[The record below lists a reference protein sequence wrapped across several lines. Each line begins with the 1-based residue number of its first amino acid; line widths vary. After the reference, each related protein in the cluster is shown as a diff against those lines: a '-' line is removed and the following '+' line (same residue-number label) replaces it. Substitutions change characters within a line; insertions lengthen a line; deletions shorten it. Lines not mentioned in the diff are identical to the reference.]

1 MLTIG
6 KIGGTGGGQW
16 RSPEYYTEQVA
27 RGGEDYYAG
36 HGEAPGTW
44 TGQGATGLGLAGEV
58 GDGELEAV
66 FDRRHPLSGDQ
77 LGRVPG
83 VGSVRGI
90 DLQMAVP
97 KSVSTLWALAD
108 EYDRPEIAGKVWD
121 ATHGAASAA
130 FDYMERH
137 ACTSRAG
144 AGGKV
149 PLQGEG
155 FVAAVFPHRFSRE
168 GDPQV
173 HVHVLVAN
181 MTHCGRAEGVEQA
194 WRTLDARD
202 LFDQKLAAGYLFQAE
217 LRERLTRELGVEWS
231 EVHKGTAEIV
241 GVPAELT
248 KALSKRRAQILD
260 ALDRD
265 GRAGSAREAEIAALS
280 TRRAKQSFDLAE
292 QRGHWRALAEE
303 HGFGPDELAETI
315 DRAEFQPAVRR
326 ELGAAVSEIVG
337 PDGLTAER
345 SAFTRRDVVREL
357 AARHG
362 RGASVEQI
370 EQAADRLIA
379 SDQVIALDGSA
390 AGATIRPTAPLDRR
404 GEPLLTTPEMLEVE
418 ARMIDQATDR
428 VGDGA
433 GVVAL
438 GEGERFERRPG
449 GLVLSDEQRA
459 MVRQLVASGDGVE
472 VVRAK
477 AGTGKTTA
485 IDAARE
491 LWERDGYRV
500 IGAALAGRAADE
512 LHARAGID
520 SYTVHGLLRDLERG
534 GQWQFP
540 DRVVLVVDE
549 AGMVDTRRLARL
561 LDHAAD
567 ARAKVVLIGDERQVP
582 AVEAGGSFAAL
593 ADRLGAVELSQV
605 HRQRHT
611 WDHSALDELRHG
623 DISEWITAYDQHGRL
638 VPCRSAD
645 EQTRTLVSD
654 WYVAAREH
662 GMEQAVML
670 AGRRDEVADL
680 NHLARA
686 TRVAAGELD
695 DATALTVNG
704 RTLAKGDR
712 VLALRNQPV
721 DRVDQDGRHLL
732 RNGNRAT
739 VVEVDH
745 QAVELTIQLDTGP
758 TVRLPADY
766 LADGH
771 VDHGYAMTI
780 HKAQGMTTGRSFVLA
795 SPDLARELGYVAA
808 SRHTDEARFY
818 VNVPDPDERP
828 PGEPALEDR
837 DLYSMFER
845 RLGTE
850 RAKHLALDET
860 EIDTRLGDLSTAQLL
875 EIQDRGRTLLTSIP
889 NQARRA
895 RDAALIERAASNLAH
910 IQELHDKAQAELDQ
924 LSERRRYR
932 HQRALLEDRLA
943 QLEGAIDSSRQEL
956 ADRTDQAADFD
967 LDQWLDKNELEVVE
981 AAAADRELAT
991 RRADAYWRATRTV
1004 SLDVDP
1010 EIERRLGER
1019 PDSPSDREEWERA
1032 AAAQESYA
1040 LQYGQLPDPDMTDT
1054 ASLTGR
1060 QFDDFKQTIDLA
1072 ERFVNPPTPD
1082 LDLGPDLGP

>member
-16 RSPEYYTEQVA
+16 RSAEYYTEQVA
-27 RGGEDYYAG
+27 RGAEDYYAG

-44 TGQGATGLGLAGEV
+44 AGQGAAGLGLAGEV

-66 FDRRHPLSGDQ
+66 FERRHPLSGDQ

-108 EYDRPEIAGKVWD
+108 EYDRPEIAGKVWE
-121 ATHGAASAA
+121 ATHGAAGAA
-130 FDYMERH
+130 FDYLERH

-149 PLQGEG
+149 ALRGEG

-231 EVHKGTAEIV
+231 EVHKGAAEIV

-265 GRAGSAREAEIAALS
+265 GRAGSARESEIAALS
-280 TRRAKQSFDLAE
+280 TRRAKRSFDLVE
-292 QRGHWRALAEE
+292 QRDQWRALAEE
-303 HGFGPDELAETI
+303 HGFGRDELADTV
-315 DRAEFQPAVRR
+315 DRAEFLPADRG

-337 PDGLTAER
+337 PEGLTAER
-345 SAFTRRDVVREL
+345 SAFARRDVVREL

-362 RGASVEQI
+362 RGATVEQI
-370 EQAADRLIA
+370 ERAADRLIA
-379 SDQVIALDGSA
+379 SDQVVALDGSA

-418 ARMIDQATDR
+418 ARMIDQAAGR
-428 VGDGA
+428 VGEGA
-433 GVVAL
+433 GVVAV

-449 GLVLSDEQRA
+449 GLVLSDEQQA
-459 MVRQLVASGDGVE
+459 MVRQLVGSGDGIE

-485 IDAARE
+485 IAAARE
-491 LWERDGYRV
+491 LWEREGYRV

-512 LHARAGID
+512 LHARAGIN

-534 GQWQFP
+534 GDWQFP
-540 DRVVLVVDE
+540 DHAVLVVDE
-549 AGMVDTRRLARL
+549 AGMIDTRRMAKL
-561 LDHAAD
+561 LDHAAR

-582 AVEAGGSFAAL
+582 AVEAGGSFAGL

-605 HRQRHT
+605 HRQT
-611 WDHSALDELRHG
+611 QAWDRSALDELRHG
-623 DISEWITAYDQHGRL
+623 DLSEWIAAYDRHGRL

-662 GMEQAVML
+662 GMEETVML

-680 NHLARA
+680 NYLART
-686 TRVAAGELD
+686 TRVVAGELD
-695 DATALTVNG
+695 DATALTVEG
-704 RTLAKGDR
+704 RSFAQGDR

-721 DRVDQDGRHLL
+721 DRVDHDGRHLL

-739 VVEVDH
+739 VVGIDH
-745 QAVELTIQLDTGP
+745 QAVELTVQLDNGP
-758 TVRLPADY
+758 TVRLPSDY

-780 HKAQGMTTGRSFVLA
+780 HKSQGMTTGRSFVLA

-818 VNVPDPDERP
+818 VNVPDRDDRQR
-828 PGEPALEDR
+828 PGEPGLGDR
-837 DLYSMFER
+837 DLYADLR
-845 RLGTE
+845 TALGSE
-850 RAKHLALDET
+850 RAKQLALDET
-860 EIDTRLGDLSTAQLL
+860 EIDAQLGELSTAKLL
-875 EIQDRGRTLLTSIP
+875 EIQDQGRTVLRSIP
-889 NQARRA
+889 DQADRARRA
-895 RDAALIERAASNLAH
+895 EAVQHHATSLANFERQLAEAQAERAQLGWLDRNRRADLDGRIVNLELSAGTHRNALAESIERAA
-910 IQELHDKAQAELDQ
+910 EFDYD
-924 LSERRRYR
+924 RW
-932 HQRALLEDRLA
+932 LEH
-943 QLEGAIDSSRQEL
+943 
-956 ADRTDQAADFD
+956 
-967 LDQWLDKNELEVVE
+967 NEMQIVE
-981 AAAADRELAT
+981 ATAADRELAV

-1010 EIERRLGER
+1010 EIERRLGKR
-1019 PDSPSDREEWERA
+1019 PDNPSDREQWERA

-1040 LQYGQLPDPDMTDT
+1040 LQYGQLPDLDADKTNL
-1054 ASLTGR
+1054 AGR
-1060 QFDDFKQTIDLA
+1060 QLQDFKAALNLA
-1072 ERFVNPPTPD
+1072 DKLTSPPTPD
-1082 LDLGPDLGP
+1082 RDRGSPDLGP

>member
-16 RSPEYYTEQVA
+16 RSAEYYTEQVA
-27 RGGEDYYAG
+27 RGAEDYYAG

-44 TGQGATGLGLAGEV
+44 AGEGAAQLGLAGEV

-66 FDRRHPLSGDQ
+66 FERRHPLSGDQ
-77 LGRVPG
+77 LGRAAGP
-83 VGSVRGI
+83 GSVRGI

-108 EYDRPEIAGKVWD
+108 EYDRPEIAGKVWE
-121 ATHGAASAA
+121 ATHGAAGAA
-130 FDYMERH
+130 FDYLERH

-149 PLQGEG
+149 ALQGEG

-217 LRERLTRELGVEWS
+217 LRERLTRDLGVEWS
-231 EVHKGTAEIV
+231 DVHKGAAEIV

-265 GRAGSAREAEIAALS
+265 GRGGSARESEIAALS

-292 QRGHWRALAEE
+292 QRGHWRAVAEE
-303 HGFGPDELAETI
+303 HGFGRDELANTV
-315 DRAEFQPAVRR
+315 DRAEFHPADRD

-337 PDGLTAER
+337 PGGLTAER
-345 SAFTRRDVVREL
+345 SAFARRDVVREL
-357 AARHG
+357 AARHS
-362 RGASVEQI
+362 RGATVEQI

-379 SDQVIALDGSA
+379 SDQVVALDGSR
-390 AGATIRPTAPLDRR
+390 AGATIRPSESLERR

-418 ARMIDQATDR
+418 ARMIDQAASR
-428 VGDGA
+428 VGEGA
-433 GVVAL
+433 GVVTL

-449 GLVLSDEQRA
+449 GLVLSDEQQA
-459 MVRQLVASGDGVE
+459 MVRRLVTSGNGVE
-472 VVRAK
+472 LVRAK

-491 LWERDGYRV
+491 LWEREDYRV

-534 GQWQFP
+534 GEWRLP
-540 DRVVLVVDE
+540 DRAVLVVDE
-549 AGMVDTRRLARL
+549 AGMVDTRRMAKL

-567 ARAKVVLIGDERQVP
+567 ARAKVVMVGDERQVP
-582 AVEAGGSFAAL
+582 AVEAGGSFAGL

-605 HRQRHT
+605 HRQRHS
-611 WDHSALDELRHG
+611 WDRSALDELRHG
-623 DISEWITAYDQHGRL
+623 DISEWIAAYDQHGRL

-654 WYVAAREH
+654 WYVAAREY
-662 GMEQAVML
+662 GMEQTVML

-680 NHLARA
+680 NHLART

-695 DATALTVNG
+695 DSTALTVNG
-704 RTLAKGDR
+704 RSFAQGDR
-712 VLALRNQPV
+712 VLALRNRPV
-721 DRVDQDGRHLL
+721 DETDRDGRHLL

-739 VVEVDH
+739 VVGIDR
-745 QAVELTIQLDTGP
+745 QAVELTVQLDTGLM
-758 TVRLPADY
+758 VRLPADY

-780 HKAQGMTTGRSFVLA
+780 HKAQGMTTGRTFVLA

-818 VNVPDPDERP
+818 VNVPDPGERP

-837 DLYSMFER
+837 DLYSLFER

-860 EIDTRLGDLSTAQLL
+860 EIDTQLSDLSTAQLL

-910 IQELHDKAQAELDQ
+910 TQELRDNAQAELEQ
-924 LSERRRYR
+924 LSERRRDR
-932 HQRALLEDRLA
+932 QRRAELERLTDNLDRALDNR
-943 QLEGAIDSSRQEL
+943 RQEL
-956 ADRTDQAADFD
+956 AGRTDNAAAFD
-967 LDQWLDKNELEVVE
+967 LDQWLDKTDLEVVE

-1019 PDSPSDREEWERA
+1019 PDNPSDREQWERA

-1040 LQYGQLPDPDMTDT
+1040 LQYGQLPDPDITDT

-1060 QFDDFKQTIDLA
+1060 QFDDFKQALDLT
-1072 ERFVNPPTPD
+1072 EKFVNPPTPD